1 VGEDLSENN
10 ITKSEMIDRIYEA
23 QARSQGAALTSR
35 DIELAVKIVIEH
47 MTQSLASGKRVE
59 IRGFGSFSLRY
70 RAPRLGRNPKTGE
83 SVGLVSKYVPHFKP
97 GKILRD
103 KVNNSSRD

>member
-1 VGEDLSENN
+1 MAEDNM
-10 ITKSEMIDRIYEA
+10 TKSEMIERIYEA
-23 QARSQGAALTSR
+23 QSGAKDSSLTSK
-35 DIELAVKIVIEH
+35 DIEQAVKIVIEQ
-47 MTQSLASGKRVE
+47 MTSSLASGKRVE

-83 SVGLVSKYVPHFKP
+83 SVGLSSKYVPHFKP

-103 KVNNSSRD
+103 KVNKLSSE